1 MVHFVGAGPGAADL
15 ITLRGMRL
23 IREADCIIYAGS
35 LVNPEILKERK
46 AGAEVYD
53 SARLTLDQVIAL
65 IVRAEERGWVTV
77 RLHTGD
83 PSLYGAIREQMDA
96 LEQRGIAFDVTP
108 GVSSFTAAAAAL
120 NLEFTLPG
128 VSQTLIISRMEG
140 RTAVPERESIASLA
154 AHGAGMAV
162 FLSTGMTGKL
172 AEALISGGY
181 TESTPAAIVY
191 KASWKEERAYR
202 CTVGTLQE
210 TAEKNGIRKTGMILV
225 GEFVAQRNY
234 ELSRLYDPDF
244 STEYRQGRMNQA
256 ATDGDRTARA
266 SVDGGRI
273 NLAAA
278 GQNPTSRNVEEQSTV
293 GQDLTSRNAAA
304 LRRVCEVTV
313 VGMGPGAEAEMTVE
327 AIEALER
334 AEVIV
339 GYPVYLRQLGARFQG
354 KRFLSTPMRAETERC
369 RLAFAEAQKGCRTVM
384 LCSGDAGVYGMASL
398 MLEVRKDFPDCAVR
412 VVPGVTAALSGGARL
427 GAPLGTDF
435 SVISLSDL
443 LTPWEKI
450 EARLR
455 AAAAADMNIVIYNPA
470 SKKRADYLRRA
481 CDILLEYLPEER
493 ICGYVRQIGREG
505 EEQEILT
512 LRALRD
518 AKADMFT
525 TVFIGSAA
533 TERIGGFMVTRRGYR
548 DIR

>member
-1 MVHFVGAGPGAADL
+1 MVHFVGAGPGAVDL
-15 ITLRGMRL
+15 ITLRGLRL
-23 IREADCIIYAGS
+23 IQEADCIIYAGS
-35 LVNPEILKERK
+35 LVNPALLEERK
-46 AGAEVYD
+46 EGAEVCD
-53 SARLTLDQVIAL
+53 SARLTLNQVIAL
-65 IVRAEERGWVTV
+65 MVRAEEQGRMTV

-140 RTAVPERESIASLA
+140 RTPVPERESIASLA

-162 FLSTGMTGKL
+162 FLSAGMTGRL

-181 TESTPAAIVY
+181 AESTPAAIVY

-225 GEFVAQRNY
+225 GEFVAHRDY
-234 ELSRLYDPDF
+234 DLSKLYDPDF
-244 STEYRQGRMNQA
+244 STEYRQGRADREA
-256 ATDGDRTARA
+256 ADEDTVNRDTEGQ
-266 SVDGGRI
+266 
-273 NLAAA
+273 NLMSRSAAA
-278 GQNPTSRNVEEQSTV
+278 
-293 GQDLTSRNAAA
+293 
-304 LRRVCEVTV
+304 RRGREVTV
-313 VGMGPGAEAEMTVE
+313 VGMGPGAEAEMTLE

-339 GYPVYLRQLGARFQG
+339 GYPVYLQQLGARFQG

-369 RLAFAEAQKGCRTVM
+369 RMAFAEAQKGRRTVM

-398 MLEVRKDFPDCAVR
+398 MLEVKKEFPDCEVR
-412 VVPGVTAALSGGARL
+412 IVPGVTAALSGGARL

-443 LTPWEKI
+443 LTPWERI

-470 SKKRADYLRRA
+470 SRKRADYLRRA
-481 CDILLEYLPEER
+481 CDILLEYLPEDR
-493 ICGYVRQIGREG
+493 ICGYVRQIGRKG
-505 EEQEILT
+505 EEQKILT

-518 AKADMFT
+518 VKADMFT

-533 TERIGGFMVTRRGYR
+533 TGLTDGFMVTRRGYR
-548 DIR
+548 ALC

>member
-1 MVHFVGAGPGAADL
+1 MVHFVGAGPGAVDL
-15 ITLRGMRL
+15 ITLRGLRL

-35 LVNPEILKERK
+35 LVNPELLEERK

-53 SARLTLDQVIAL
+53 SARLTRNQVIAL
-65 IVRAEERGWVTV
+65 MVRAEERGWVTV

-83 PSLYGAIREQMDA
+83 PSLYGAIREQMGA
-96 LEQRGIAFDVTP
+96 LERRRIAFDVTP

-120 NLEFTLPG
+120 NLEFTLPD

-140 RTAVPERESIASLA
+140 RTPVPERESIASLA

-162 FLSTGMTGKL
+162 FLSAGMTGRL
-172 AEALISGGY
+172 AEALIAGGY

-191 KASWKEERAYR
+191 KASWKDERAYR

-234 ELSRLYDPDF
+234 EPSKLYDPDF
-244 STEYRQGRMNQA
+244 STGYRRGRA
-256 ATDGDRTARA
+256 DRET
-266 SVDGGRI
+266 
-273 NLAAA
+273 
-278 GQNPTSRNVEEQSTV
+278 
-293 GQDLTSRNAAA
+293 AAA
-304 LRRVCEVTV
+304 LRTDQAAAGGGVCEVTV
-313 VGMGPGAEAEMTVE
+313 VGMGPGAEAEMTLE

-369 RLAFAEAQKGCRTVM
+369 RMAFAEARKGSRTVM
-384 LCSGDAGVYGMASL
+384 LCSGDAGVYGMASR
-398 MLEVRKDFPDCAVR
+398 MLELRKEFPDCAVR
-412 VVPGVTAALSGGARL
+412 VIPGVTAALSGGARL

-470 SKKRADYLRRA
+470 SKKRADHLRRA
-481 CDILLEYLPEER
+481 CDILLEYLPEDR

-505 EEQEILT
+505 EEQKLLT

-518 AKADMFT
+518 TEADMLT

-533 TERIGGFMVTRRGYR
+533 TELIDGFMVTRRGYR